1 MGKGVTKAVE
11 NVNTIIAPALLGKDP
26 TDQKMIDDLM
36 IQLDGTKNKGKLGA
50 NAILAVSMAVSKAG
64 AAEKDIPLY
73 KHISEFRSERTQ
85 ITDRAGRDNCVA
97 SEVDEIIV

>member
-36 IQLDGTKNKGKLGA
+36 IQLDGTKHPLVGVHIGFNSWIPTRVKNLTCNNFSYRSGRLLLQVLG
-50 NAILAVSMAVSKAG
+50 LLFEWTPCHHRS
-64 AAEKDIPLY
+64 
-73 KHISEFRSERTQ
+73 SE
-85 ITDRAGRDNCVA
+85 I
-97 SEVDEIIV
+97 